1 MAEELQRPNPSQSEF
16 DAMKAEVEAMRKK
29 NAELL
34 ADYKKATEKAKA
46 VPQDVDVNELI
57 EFKRKKEQED
67 LEAKGKYEEA
77 REKLAQQYRD
87 AE

>member
-77 REKLAQQYRD
+77 RE
-87 AE
+87 